1 MTMSE
6 YEIELVSRKGHTVIG
21 EANDAVSALNFME
34 EAIRNFPTDHI
45 RIRRETAIIAE
56 RLPPRIPR

>member
-1 MTMSE
+1 MSE

-21 EANDAVSALNFME
+21 EAKDAVSALNFME
-34 EAIRNFPTDHI
+34 EAIRKFPTDHI
-45 RIRRETAIIAE
+45 RSRRETAIIAE

>member
-1 MTMSE
+1 MSE
-6 YEIELVSRKGHTVIG
+6 YEIELVSKKGPSVIG
-21 EANDAVSALNFME
+21 EAKDAVSALDFME
-34 EAIRNFPTDHI
+34 EAIRNFPTGHI